1 MIKYLISLPDGS
13 EISSGPGTTNAIM
26 NVSHTEITNDQTD
39 LSLGSVCSSFVEI
52 SLITPGSGLNI
63 AAGSE
68 ITLYRMDGA
77 SKTKVGLFTAE
88 KPTRVKAN
96 RYKITAYDRVSWL
109 DKDLTDWLSNLS
121 GWPYTLGSFAK
132 MVCDACGVPLATAS
146 FPNSGFYTNRPSLS
160 GGITGRQ
167 LMKWIAEIAGRFCV
181 ANADGELEFR
191 WYQQSGVVI
200 APSGDSFFYSGSLS
214 YEDYQVS
221 QIDAVKVRLADSDS
235 GALWPEGEAEN
246 PYVVKGNRLL
256 QSNIT
261 EGVRSVLATILQEV
275 SEVQYTPC
283 KVTIP
288 ATAGVHAGQIVEI
301 VDSNGNR
308 FSTYVMK
315 AVHSGQKAR
324 LESTG
329 NAKRN
334 SSEALNFLSNQDLK
348 DYANSAAAGAVQAQT
363 QEDVFKKLTNGGLES
378 GIYLKDGILYIN
390 ANFIQSG
397 FLSADIIRA
406 GQIRSTDF
414 EVEELQEIY
423 PAADLY
429 PSAKTYPNNGEQII
443 RGFEIDFASGV
454 IRGVF
459 WSDSIAALEDRV
471 LALENQQELSEETIS
486 RLEKENGDLQS
497 TVINL
502 ETALS
507 YTDAAVDSLQAS
519 NAELQ
524 AKVSEL
530 ENEVAVQQGDISD
543 LEAQITALQ
552 IAGQE
557 LDSRLTKLETSL
569 VYPKSA
575 T

>member
-1 MIKYLISLPDGS
+1 MIKYLIALPDGS

-39 LSLGSVCSSFVEI
+39 LSLGSVCSSVVEI
-52 SLITPGSGLNI
+52 SLITPGAGLNI
-63 AAGSE
+63 SAGSE
-68 ITLYRMDGA
+68 ITLYRMGGA

-121 GWPYTLGSFAK
+121 GWPYSLGSLAK
-132 MVCDACGVPLATAS
+132 MVCDACGVPLATTS

-191 WYQQSGVVI
+191 WYQESGVVI

-214 YEDYQVS
+214 YEDYQVADV
-221 QIDAVKVRLADSDS
+221 DAVKIRLADSDA
-235 GALWPEGEAEN
+235 GALWPEGDAEN
-246 PYVVKGNRLL
+246 PYIIKGNRLL
-256 QSNIT
+256 NSNIT
-261 EGVRSVLATILQEV
+261 ESTRAVLENIRQALGA
-275 SEVQYTPC
+275 VQYTPC

-288 ATAGVHAGQIVEI
+288 ATSNVNTGQIVE
-301 VDSNGNR
+301 VLDSNGNR

-315 AVHSGQKAR
+315 TVHSGQKTK

-334 SSEALNFLSNQDLK
+334 SSEAMNFLSNQDLK
-348 DYANSAAAGAVQAQT
+348 DYANSAAAGAVKDQT
-363 QEDVFKKLTNGGLES
+363 QEDVFNKLTNGGAES

-414 EVEELQEIY
+414 EVEELQELY
-423 PAADLY
+423 PAANLY
-429 PSAKTYPNNGEQII
+429 PSATTYPNNGEQII
-443 RGFEIDFASGV
+443 RGFEIDFESGV

-471 LALENQQELSEETIS
+471 LT
-486 RLEKENGDLQS
+486 
-497 TVINL
+497 L
-502 ETALS
+502 ETQLS
-507 YTDAAVDSLQAS
+507 YTEKSVLDLQAS

-530 ENEVAVQQGDISD
+530 ENEVAEQQGDIST

-557 LDSRLTKLETSL
+557 RDSRLTKLETSL